1 MAMYVVE
8 IINSNTNTRLGV
20 FSYQGDRIN
29 DINELINEC
38 RDDAKEYSDEDFE
51 ENFLNNL
58 NERGFT
64 DLELVDTFF
73 Y

>member
-1 MAMYVVE
+1 MYVVE

-20 FSYQGDRIN
+20 FSYEGDRIN
-29 DINELINEC
+29 DINSLINEC
-38 RDDAKEYSDEDFE
+38 RDDAKESDEDFE

>member
-1 MAMYVVE
+1 MTMYVVE
-8 IINSNTNTRLGV
+8 IINGNTNTRLGV
-20 FSYQGDRIN
+20 FSYQGERIN

-58 NERGFT
+58 IERGFT

>member
-1 MAMYVVE
+1 MYVVE
-8 IINSNTNTRLGV
+8 IINYNTNTRLGV
-20 FSYQGDRIN
+20 FSYEGDRIN
-29 DINELINEC
+29 DIGELINEC
-38 RDDAKEYSDEDFE
+38 RDDAKESDEDFE

-58 NERGFT
+58 IERGFT

>member
-1 MAMYVVE
+1 MTMYVVE
-8 IINSNTNTRLGV
+8 IINGKTNARLGV
-20 FSYQGDRIN
+20 FSYEGDRIN
-29 DINELINEC
+29 DINSLINEC
-38 RDDAKEYSDEDFE
+38 RDDAKESDEDFE

>member
-1 MAMYVVE
+1 MTMYVVE

-20 FSYQGDRIN
+20 FSYQGERIN

-58 NERGFT
+58 IERGFT

>member
-1 MAMYVVE
+1 MYVVE
-8 IINSNTNTRLGV
+8 IINYNTNTRLGV
-20 FSYQGDRIN
+20 FSYEGDRIN